1 MNDIY
6 QEEIKNCCR
15 QLRLSANLAERAQT
29 TSGETNQEFL
39 LNFLSFLTLNPFFGC
54 QPG

>member
-1 MNDIY
+1 MSDIY

-39 LNFLSFLTLNPFFGC
+39 YNPPAG
-54 QPG
+54 